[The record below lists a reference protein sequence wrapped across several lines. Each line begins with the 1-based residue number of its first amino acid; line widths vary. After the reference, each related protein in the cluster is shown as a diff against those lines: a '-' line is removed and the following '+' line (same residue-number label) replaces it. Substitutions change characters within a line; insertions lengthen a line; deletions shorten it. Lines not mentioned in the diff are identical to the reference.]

1 MYIHYVDDARIT
13 CACGARVPVVLRAQ
27 LDAPIIEYVA
37 TCDAC
42 GLTVKCDA
50 DMNTEEAFEYLERI
64 AELESIF

>member
-1 MYIHYVDDARIT
+1 MKIQIVDDARIT

-27 LDAPIIEYVA
+27 LDAPIVEYVA
-37 TCDAC
+37 TCDKC

-64 AELESIF
+64 AELEAAF